1 MFASHSLKVSVVK
14 SILADG
20 VVVTGVMPKNSK
32 FPSLSVIISSTGA
45 NTSDPKS
52 TVTFM
57 SSSHSISSSSLFDVS
72 VALVISSQSFSRSP
86 GIIFNL
92 AVKIPGTKKIS

>member
-72 VALVISSQSFSRSP
+72 VALVISSQSKHSSNKSYTSSSLP
-86 GIIFNL
+86 
-92 AVKIPGTKKIS
+92 V

>member
-45 NTSDPKS
+45 RISLSNSA
-52 TVTFM
+52 VILI
-57 SSSHSISSSSLFDVS
+57 SSSHSISSSSLFEERFTLSKNDKQTS
-72 VALVISSQSFSRSP
+72 GNKS
-86 GIIFNL
+86 
-92 AVKIPGTKKIS
+92 

>member
-1 MFASHSLKVSVVK
+1 M
-14 SILADG
+14 LADG
-20 VVVTGVMPKNSK
+20 VVVTGVIPIDASFPK
-32 FPSLSVIISSTGA
+32 LSVIISSTGA

-72 VALVISSQSFSRSP
+72 VALVISSQSSIHPKPS
-86 GIIFNL
+86 
-92 AVKIPGTKKIS
+92 